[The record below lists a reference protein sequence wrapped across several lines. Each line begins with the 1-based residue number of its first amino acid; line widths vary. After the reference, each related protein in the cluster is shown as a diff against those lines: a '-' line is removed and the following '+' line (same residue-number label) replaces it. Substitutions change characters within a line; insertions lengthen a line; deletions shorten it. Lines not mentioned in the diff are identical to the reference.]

1 MIALLKRKGTLFNT
15 ANSPNK
21 STFSHKSTSYLM
33 LAVAYGVL
41 LFTLTDE
48 LMSWVIVLG
57 MCALVVRILVFTK
70 SSQLPHSRTINLL
83 AVLSLFALTWF
94 GFSIGLLNSMI
105 NLLAVAFALKLI
117 LLDSKRDFHLLFCTS
132 LFLIGCGFISALS
145 VIAWIGYLGVLL
157 FLLLALAYYHGP
169 VTPFSS
175 SAKFVA
181 TLVIQAIP
189 IAALLFLVMP
199 QLPPLWQMPTS
210 KSQQTGLSD
219 TVTPGDIASL
229 AKSSDLAFTATFQSA
244 DDIPLPQQRYWR
256 ALVMEDFNGK
266 TWSISD
272 RRKQAENQLSLLQK
286 SPPLTQ
292 LLTDDTIG
300 SIPYEMIVEPT
311 KQNWLFALELSVT
324 DNAKNN
330 IFVDAQFD
338 YTLRASS
345 PLMSKKSF
353 YFTYMPTATVDNAAG
368 DFERQLNSLLPAT
381 TNDATRKWAQALKKE
396 HKTPTKLANAIMDYF
411 KQQGFTY
418 TLEPNAMPLDPIDT
432 FLFDKKAGFCA
443 HYASAMTFALRAA
456 GVPARMVTGYQGG
469 EQLDDNV
476 LQVRQYDAHAWVE
489 ALIDEKWHRYD
500 PTSMVAPSRLSFGLE
515 QALAEFGER
524 RTSSL
529 LGDFSDGALFMTL
542 QNWMR
547 QVDYQW
553 SKWILGFDANKQ
565 KDLLE
570 DLLGQVTTKK
580 MTAVFLSSLSIV
592 GVILL
597 VYFFPIKRQPNIPKY
612 QRIYRNALELV
623 EKNTGVKR
631 QHLSPQQYLQ
641 NVERYLQSNTKASLH
656 AMTALFNESMYGADS
671 DKLDNPRLTSKMK
684 QHFNSVKKSLRNG
697 KSSTRFKAQKS
708 QS

>member
-1 MIALLKRKGTLFNT
+1 MKAFLTRQN
-15 ANSPNK
+15 AVVNSLDMAITP
-21 STFSHKSTSYLM
+21 STSHKSTSYLM

-41 LFTLTDE
+41 LLTLTDE
-48 LMSWVIVLG
+48 LMVWVIVLG
-57 MCALVVRILVFTK
+57 MCALVVRVLVYLK
-70 SSQLPHSRTINLL
+70 SSQLPHPRTINLL

-117 LLDSKRDFHLLFCTS
+117 LLNSKRDFHLLFCTS

-145 VIAWIGYLGVLL
+145 MIAWLGYIGVLL

-169 VTPFSS
+169 VTPLRS

-181 TLVIQAIP
+181 TLVLQAIP

-229 AKSSDLAFTATFQSA
+229 AKSSDLAFTATFPSN

-256 ALVMEDFNGK
+256 ALVMEDFDGK

-272 RRKQAENQLSLLQK
+272 RRKQAERQLSLLQK
-286 SPPLTQ
+286 TPPLTQ
-292 LLTDDTIG
+292 LLSADINDVTD
-300 SIPYEMIVEPT
+300 YEMIVEPT
-311 KQNWLFALELSVT
+311 KQNWLFALELSVP
-324 DNAKNN
+324 NNEKNN
-330 IFVDAQFD
+330 ILANAQFD
-338 YTLRASS
+338 YTLRAST

-353 YFTYMPTATVDNAAG
+353 YFTYVPNASIDNAAG
-368 DFERQLNSLLPAT
+368 DFERQLNSLIPTT
-381 TNDATRKWAQALKKE
+381 TNDETRQWALALKRQ
-396 HKTPTKLANAIMDYF
+396 HATPELLANAIMNYF
-411 KQQGFTY
+411 RQQGFSY
-418 TLEPNAMPLDPIDT
+418 TLEPNAMPVDPIDT
-432 FLFDKKAGFCA
+432 FLFEEKAGFCA

-489 ALIDEKWHRYD
+489 ALINGQWQRYD
-500 PTSMVAPSRLSFGLE
+500 PTSMVAPSRLNFGLE
-515 QALAEFGER
+515 QALAEFGEK
-524 RTSSL
+524 RTSGL
-529 LGDFSDGALFMTL
+529 LGDISEGALFMTL

-547 QVDYQW
+547 QMDYQW

-570 DLLGQVTTKK
+570 DLLGQITTKK
-580 MTAVFLSSLSIV
+580 ITAVFLASLSVV

-597 VYFFPIKRQPNIPKY
+597 VYFFPIKRQPNRPKY
-612 QRIYRNALELV
+612 QRIYRNALGLV
-623 EKNTGVKR
+623 EKHTGVKR
-631 QHLSPQQYLQ
+631 HHLSPHQYLKHVD
-641 NVERYLQSNTKASLH
+641 NYLEGSTKASLH
-656 AMTALFNESMYGADS
+656 AMTVLFNESVYGGDDNL
-671 DKLDNPRLTSKMK
+671 DKPLVTSKMK
-684 QHFNSVKKSLRNG
+684 QHFNSVKQSLRKQN
-697 KSSTRFKAQKS
+697 A
-708 QS
+708 

>member
-1 MIALLKRKGTLFNT
+1 MIAFLKRRDALLNP
-15 ANSPNK
+15 SPSSNAIML
-21 STFSHKSTSYLM
+21 SHNSTSYLM
-33 LAVAYGVL
+33 LAIAYGVL

-48 LMSWVIVLG
+48 LMTWVIVLG
-57 MCALVVRILVFTK
+57 ICAFVVRVLVFTN

-169 VTPFSS
+169 VIPFSN
-175 SAKFVA
+175 SAKFV
-181 TLVIQAIP
+181 TILVVQAIP
-189 IAALLFLVMP
+189 IATLLFLVMP

-229 AKSSDLAFTATFQSA
+229 AKSSELAFTATFQSN
-244 DDIPLPQQRYWR
+244 DDIPLPEQRYWR

-272 RRKQAENQLSLLQK
+272 RRKQAERQLSFLQK
-286 SPPLTQ
+286 TPPLSQ
-292 LLTDDTIG
+292 LLSADTVG
-300 SIPYEMIVEPT
+300 STAYEMIVEPT
-311 KQNWLFALELSVT
+311 KQNWLFALALSEP
-324 DNAKNN
+324 DNTKNTL
-330 IFVDAQFD
+330 FVNAQFD
-338 YTLRASS
+338 YTLRSSS

-353 YFTYMPTATVDNAAG
+353 YFTYVPSATVNNAAG

-381 TNDATRKWAQALKKE
+381 TNKKTREWALALKQQ
-396 HKTPTKLANAIMDYF
+396 HTTPTELANAVMSYF

-418 TLEPNAMPLDPIDT
+418 TLEPNSMPVNPIDT
-432 FLFDKKAGFCA
+432 FLFEERAGFCA

-456 GVPARMVTGYQGG
+456 GIPARMVTGYQGG

-489 ALIDEKWHRYD
+489 ALIDGKWQRYD
-500 PTSMVAPSRLSFGLE
+500 PTSVVAPSRLRFGLE
-515 QALAEFGER
+515 QALAEFGEK
-524 RTSSL
+524 RTSGL
-529 LGDFSDGALFMTL
+529 LGDLSEGALFTTL

-547 QVDYQW
+547 QMDYQW

-570 DLLGQVTTKK
+570 DLLGQITTKK
-580 MTAVFLSSLSIV
+580 MTAVFLASLSMV
-592 GVILL
+592 GAILL
-597 VYFFPIKRQPNIPKY
+597 VYFFPIKRQSKIPKY
-612 QRIYRNALELV
+612 QRIYRNGLALV
-623 EKNTGVKR
+623 EKHTGVKR
-631 QHLSPQQYLQ
+631 QHLPPEHYLQ
-641 NVERYLQSNTKASLH
+641 QVESSLPSGTKALLH
-656 AMTALFNESMYGADS
+656 TMTALFNESVYGSADANI
-671 DKLDNPRLTSKMK
+671 DKSYIASMMK
-684 QHFNSVKKSLRNG
+684 QHFNLLKKSLR
-697 KSSTRFKAQKS
+697 K
-708 QS
+708 

>member
-1 MIALLKRKGTLFNT
+1 MIAFLKRQSAFFNP
-15 ANSPNK
+15 SH
-21 STFSHKSTSYLM
+21 STSRPLSSHSLLSSHKSTSYLM
-33 LAVAYGVL
+33 LAIAYGVL

-48 LMSWVIVLG
+48 LMAWVIVLG
-57 MCALVVRILVFTK
+57 MCALVVRVLVFLR
-70 SSQLPHSRTINLL
+70 SSQLPHPRTINLL

-145 VIAWIGYLGVLL
+145 MVAWVGYLGVLI

-181 TLVIQAIP
+181 TLVVQSIP

-229 AKSSDLAFTATFQSA
+229 AKSSDLAFTATFQSN

-272 RRKQAENQLSLLQK
+272 RRKQAERQLSLLQK
-286 SPPLTQ
+286 TPPLTQ
-292 LLTDDTIG
+292 LLTADTA
-300 SIPYEMIVEPT
+300 STTAYEMIVEPT
-311 KQNWLFALELSVT
+311 KQNWLFSLALSEP
-324 DNAKNN
+324 DNAKNT
-330 IFVDAQFD
+330 IFVNTQFD
-338 YTLRASS
+338 YTLRSS
-345 PLMSKKSF
+345 TPLMSKKSF
-353 YFTYMPTATVDNAAG
+353 YFTYVPSATVENAAG

-381 TNDATRKWAQALKKE
+381 TNEKTQAWALALKQQ
-396 HKTPTKLANAIMDYF
+396 HTTPTELANAIMSYF
-411 KQQGFTY
+411 RQQGFTY
-418 TLEPNAMPLDPIDT
+418 TLEPNAMPVDTIDT
-432 FLFDKKAGFCA
+432 FLFEEKAGFCA

-489 ALIDEKWHRYD
+489 ALIDNKWQRYD

-515 QALAEFGER
+515 QALADFGEK
-524 RTSSL
+524 RTSGL
-529 LGDFSDGALFMTL
+529 LGDLSEGALFMTL

-547 QVDYQW
+547 QMDYQW

-570 DLLGQVTTKK
+570 DLLGQITTRK

-597 VYFFPIKRQPNIPKY
+597 VYFFPIKRRPNLPKH
-612 QRIYRNALELV
+612 QRIYRNALALV
-623 EKNTGVKR
+623 EKHTGVNR
-631 QHLSPQQYLQ
+631 HHLSPQQYLEQ
-641 NVERYLQSNTKASLH
+641 VGSYLTHDTKASLH
-656 AMTALFNESMYGADS
+656 SMTALFNESVYSAES
-671 DKLDNPRLTSKMK
+671 DNLDKSRLTSMMK
-684 QHFNSVKKSLRNG
+684 QHFDTVKKSLRQQN
-697 KSSTRFKAQKS
+697 A
-708 QS
+708 

>member
-1 MIALLKRKGTLFNT
+1 MIAFLKRQGAFFNP
-15 ANSPNK
+15 SH
-21 STFSHKSTSYLM
+21 STSRPLSSHSLMSSHKSTSYLM
-33 LAVAYGVL
+33 LAIAYGVL

-48 LMSWVIVLG
+48 LMAWVIVLG
-57 MCALVVRILVFTK
+57 MCALVVRVLVFLR

-145 VIAWIGYLGVLL
+145 MVAWVGYLGVLI

-181 TLVIQAIP
+181 TLVVQAIP

-229 AKSSDLAFTATFQSA
+229 AKSSDLAFTATFQSN

-272 RRKQAENQLSLLQK
+272 RRKQAERQLSLLQK
-286 SPPLTQ
+286 TPPLTQ
-292 LLTDDTIG
+292 ILTADTA
-300 SIPYEMIVEPT
+300 STTAYEMIVEPT
-311 KQNWLFALELSVT
+311 KQNWLFSLALSEP
-324 DNAKNN
+324 DNAKNT
-330 IFVDAQFD
+330 IFVNTQFD
-338 YTLRASS
+338 YTLRSS
-345 PLMSKKSF
+345 TPLMSKKSF
-353 YFTYMPTATVDNAAG
+353 YFTYVPSATIENAAG

-381 TNDATRKWAQALKKE
+381 TNEETRAWALALKQQ
-396 HKTPTKLANAIMDYF
+396 HTTPTELANAIMNYF
-411 KQQGFTY
+411 RLQGFTY
-418 TLEPNAMPLDPIDT
+418 TLEPNAMPVDAIDT
-432 FLFDKKAGFCA
+432 FLFEEKAGFCA

-489 ALIDEKWHRYD
+489 ALIDNKWQRFD

-515 QALAEFGER
+515 QALADFGEK
-524 RTSSL
+524 RTSGL
-529 LGDFSDGALFMTL
+529 LGDLSEGALFMTL

-547 QVDYQW
+547 QMDYQW

-570 DLLGQVTTKK
+570 DLLGQITTKK

-597 VYFFPIKRQPNIPKY
+597 VYFFPIKRQPNLPKH
-612 QRIYRNALELV
+612 QRIYRNALALV
-623 EKNTGVKR
+623 EKRTGVNR
-631 QHLSPQQYLQ
+631 HHLSPQQYLEQ
-641 NVERYLQSNTKASLH
+641 VDSYLTHDTKASLH
-656 AMTALFNESMYGADS
+656 SMTALFNESVYSAES
-671 DKLDNPRLTSKMK
+671 DNLDKSHLTSMMK
-684 QHFNSVKKSLRNG
+684 KHFDTVKKSLRQQN
-697 KSSTRFKAQKS
+697 A
-708 QS
+708 